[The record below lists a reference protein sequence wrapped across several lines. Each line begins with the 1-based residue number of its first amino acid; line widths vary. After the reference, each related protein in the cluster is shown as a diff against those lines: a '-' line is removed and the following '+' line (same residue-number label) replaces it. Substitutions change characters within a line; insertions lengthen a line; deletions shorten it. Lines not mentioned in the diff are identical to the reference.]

1 MFSPKRT
8 KFQMRLNMHF
18 TYNEADPVGLTAL
31 VQASAIHNS
40 IRIVSNNVTIT
51 PAQSEK
57 DNFQAREL
65 ECDWTA

>member
-1 MFSPKRT
+1 
-8 KFQMRLNMHF
+8 MHF
-18 TYNEADPVGLTAL
+18 TYNKADPVGLTAL

-57 DNFQAREL
+57 NNFQAREL

>member
-1 MFSPKRT
+1 
-8 KFQMRLNMHF
+8 MRLNIHF
-18 TYNEADPVGLTAL
+18 TYNKADPVGLTAL

-57 DNFQAREL
+57 NNFQAREL